1 MEIEPLNNDSLSKFN
16 RLIPE
21 FGLIISP
28 GLLYRDVNDVSPEE
42 RLAQKQFFRNDVE
55 YKTIY
60 ERRNL
65 VSKGSRI
72 DRRYCV
78 YVSKDIDQLGS
89 IVFTET
95 LDNPHG
101 YGKDD
106 FHYHKWIYPKYRRSK
121 YSRYISADL
130 MHILFIAGI
139 ANRLYCYP
147 PGKEGEDNFFLNKID
162 TSLPCMSAI
171 YSHDG
176 PDVQEYVFVRQEFK
190 TPVGIYILLEF
201 NGDLYRKMDKV
212 RYMTANPKFS
222 KEVVIAWLH
231 EMDEAAEKVKGVF
244 YGTNGRKEKSNC

>member
-1 MEIEPLNNDSLSKFN
+1 MEIELLSNDSLSKFN

-21 FGLIISP
+21 HGLIISP

-60 ERRNL
+60 ERRDL
-65 VSKGSRI
+65 VPKGSQI
-72 DRRYCV
+72 GRRYCA
-78 YVSKDIDQLGS
+78 YVNKDENQLGS
-89 IVFTET
+89 MVFTEI
-95 LDNPHG
+95 LDNLHG

-130 MHILFIAGI
+130 THLMFMAKI
-139 ANRLYCYP
+139 ANHLYCYP
-147 PGKEGEDNFFLNKID
+147 PGREGKDTFFLNKID
-162 TSLPCMSAI
+162 TSLPCISII
-171 YSHDG
+171 YPHDG
-176 PDVQEYVFVRQEFK
+176 PDVQEYVFVRQEFN

-201 NGDLYRKMDKV
+201 DGNLYRKMDKV

-231 EMDEAAEKVKGVF
+231 EMDEAANIVKD
-244 YGTNGRKEKSNC
+244 TIR